1 MEVINVL
8 GLKPVWALLPVQRAK
23 PRKIFQVH
31 TQPLPKITN
40 PSTREAKPSNLR
52 ENLARNF
59 HVGLVLLAS
68 ALSGKLASALT
79 YEEALEQSVTT
90 NSAVD
95 FDVGSVI
102 DSILDNPILL
112 FGGVAVIVVP
122 LIVSQILGGKPK
134 AFGVV
139 SAKTAYAKL
148 ADDPNAQLLD
158 IRSSKELR
166 EVGSPDIRGLKKK
179 PASIVYKGED
189 KPGFL
194 EKLPL
199 KFKDPENTSL
209 YILDKFDGNS
219 ELVAELVTA
228 NGFKSAYAIKDGAE
242 GPGGWLNSGLPW
254 MLPKK
259 TFSLDLSGLTELF
272 EDGGAGAL
280 PVTLGLA
287 AVIGLGLLAFT
298 EVEPLL
304 QLFGSLAL
312 VQFFAKKLLFAEDR
326 KQTLQQ
332 LDEFI
337 NTQIAPK
344 ELVSDIK
351 QIATAFLPMP
361 ASKPAL
367 PAPTEAASDYAVA
380 DNGVLRAEAASHT
393 EAETAAPATP
403 TINST
408 PQSEVKAG
416 SPRRALSPY
425 PAYPDFKP
433 PTSPC
438 PSPP

>member
-31 TQPLPKITN
+31 TQPLPKITD
-40 PSTREAKPSNLR
+40 PSTREAKASNLR

-102 DSILDNPILL
+102 DSILDNPVLL

-312 VQFFAKKLLFAEDR
+312 VQFFAKKLLFAEASQLGLSR
-326 KQTLQQ
+326 HFVGGCSTVQPTLQ
-332 LDEFI
+332 
-337 NTQIAPK
+337 N
-344 ELVSDIK
+344 
-351 QIATAFLPMP
+351 M
-361 ASKPAL
+361 
-367 PAPTEAASDYAVA
+367 
-380 DNGVLRAEAASHT
+380 
-393 EAETAAPATP
+393 
-403 TINST
+403 
-408 PQSEVKAG
+408 
-416 SPRRALSPY
+416 
-425 PAYPDFKP
+425 
-433 PTSPC
+433 
-438 PSPP
+438 